1 MTAKDSNNGRR
12 ESLGFAE
19 AVAQYIA
26 PLLTAKGF
34 TRTEQTAYSVR
45 FQSPAVALAV
55 FHEPVSY
62 ELDLVYALQAAPSE
76 RYNLCDML
84 DTVLGIGHKE
94 QAFFQASE
102 HDRVVYCIKAIA
114 DYLRKYGDKVLIG
127 DPTVYQRM
135 REVTRRRNEAYTKQ
149 VVQQPIRQA
158 AEDAWQKHDYAK
170 VRDLYEPIEDDLTPV
185 EKKRL
190 DYAKSHSRSG

>member
-1 MTAKDSNNGRR
+1 MTAMDSNSGRR
-12 ESLGFAE
+12 GSLSFTE

-26 PLLTAKGF
+26 PLLIAKGF
-34 TRTEQTAYSVR
+34 TCTEQTAYSVK
-45 FQSPAVALAV
+45 FQSPDVALAV
-55 FHEPVSY
+55 FHEPASY

-76 RYNLCDML
+76 RYSLRDML
-84 DTVLGIGHKE
+84 DTVLGIGHTE
-94 QAFFQASE
+94 QAYFQASE

-114 DYLRKYGDKVLIG
+114 DHLRKYGDKFLIG

-135 REVTRRRNEAYTKQ
+135 REATRRRNEAYTKQ

-170 VRDLYEPIEDDLTPV
+170 VRDLYERIEDDLTPV
-185 EKKRL
+185 ERKRL
-190 DYAKSHSRSG
+190 SYAKSHSRSG